1 MFEEKEINYKID
13 NSVFEIVTILKN
25 YKFFKLITIKQ
36 IIIMLFPLY
45 MLICLFSPYYF
56 TL

>member
-25 YKFFKLITIKQ
+25 YKFFKLITIK
-36 IIIMLFPLY
+36 
-45 MLICLFSPYYF
+45 
-56 TL
+56 